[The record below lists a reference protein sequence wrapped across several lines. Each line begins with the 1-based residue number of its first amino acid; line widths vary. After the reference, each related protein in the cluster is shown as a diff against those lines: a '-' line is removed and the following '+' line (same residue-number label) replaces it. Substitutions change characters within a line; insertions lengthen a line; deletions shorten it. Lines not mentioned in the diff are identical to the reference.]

1 MVNGFANSIDTRLK
15 QAEEAEAELERL
27 EPLAAEAPQLRE
39 QKARLELDQERQ
51 KKRESAMQ
59 AATKSTESA
68 TDMQKLVPEFLG
80 TAAIAVK
87 ELYTVLKE
95 IDTHRR
101 EASQALAI
109 ADRVDYDVEV
119 EKGEEHERSLDRNTD
134 GLSYVLAAK
143 HGEPKVRQ
151 MLEELDP
158 DFNFLRDCYIGE
170 QLHRDLADFVIQHAV
185 QQPRASEAQI
195 ISDPGEP
202 VEA

>member
-1 MVNGFANSIDTRLK
+1 MVNGYANSLDTRLQ

-39 QKARLELDQERQ
+39 QKAKLELDRERQ

-68 TDMQKLVPEFLG
+68 AEMQKLVSEFLG

-109 ADRVDYDVEV
+109 ADRVDYDIEV

-143 HGEPKVRQ
+143 HGEPRVRQ

-158 DFNFLRDCYIGE
+158 EFNFLRDCYIGE
-170 QLHRDLADFVIQHAV
+170 QLHRDLADFVVRHAV
-185 QQPRASEAQI
+185 QQPHASEAQI
-195 ISDPGEP
+195 VSDPGEP
-202 VEA
+202 VEV